1 VEVREGPGVGSGL
14 NTRRAKRSNA
24 VVGPVVAVFSA
35 AALVI
40 VIAGCGSSPTAHV
53 SSSPTSQ
60 ASLSP
65 SPATPSPTDSG
76 ATPTP
81 PAPSPSP
88 CSRVEP
94 LPGLCVGRAATPQ
107 EEAAMIAVGK
117 PAIEADYGWPD
128 WSACVNGQQCYE
140 VGSPSRAMVGTN
152 AGTFYGIYGQYPG
165 GGLGSPC
172 WVFLFEDAGGWH
184 YVNAGCAQA
193 RGYVPGPGDRVFV
206 NPGCANVR
214 DAPGLSAKVLACLNN
229 GTVVDVDG
237 APTFVD
243 GHIWWHLAGHGWMAH
258 DFLVAPKNCHC

>member
-1 VEVREGPGVGSGL
+1 VEVREGPGVGSGFYTGRARRSSA
-14 NTRRAKRSNA
+14 TRVRA
-24 VVGPVVAVFSA
+24 VVTVLSVAT
-35 AALVI
+35 LVI
-40 VIAGCGSSPTAHV
+40 VLAGCGSGPSAHVTASPT
-53 SSSPTSQ
+53 PQ
-60 ASLSP
+60 ASATQSASP
-65 SPATPSPTDSG
+65 SPTTSSS
-76 ATPTP
+76 TPTP

-94 LPGLCVGRAATPQ
+94 LPGLCVGRAATSQ
-107 EEAAMIAVGK
+107 EEGAMIAVGK

-128 WSACVNGQQCYE
+128 WSACVNGQMCYE

-172 WVFLFEDAGGWH
+172 WVFLFADSGGWH

-193 RGYVPGPGDRVFV
+193 SGYVPGPGDRVFV

-214 DAPGLSAKVLACLNN
+214 DVPGLSGKVLACLNS
-229 GTVVDVDG
+229 GTTVDVDS
-237 APTFVD
+237 APTYLD